1 MQKTNYINRDNIK
14 SKSNLKKSNQK
25 IKSKEL
31 KVLCKQMSI
40 LLKSGCEITRILNI
54 LYEQSNKKLKRAI
67 EEVSINI
74 QNGNNITESFE
85 KTNLFSSFFINML
98 RAGELSGN
106 LDKIMNDLAKYY
118 DSEERLKSKIISISI
133 YPIILI
139 IMSMISG
146 FFILVFIIPNFEMIF
161 EANGINPPLLTK
173 ILIGTSVFVREKYLY
188 IFFISLISILLAYHL
203 IKYNPKVKYIK
214 DKLKLK
220 IPFIN
225 QMMILVITTRF
236 CRTLN
241 ILVESGVQIVDAI
254 DISSRA
260 LDNIIVYEKL
270 SISREHI
277 RRGNEISYSI
287 SKSEVFSNSFISMLR
302 IGEESGSLDE
312 TLSVTNDFYSEELNI
327 KIEKAMKSVEPIVT
341 LVIGL
346 IIGLFIIAMVIPMF
360 DAINSIQ

>member
-1 MQKTNYINRDNIK
+1 
-14 SKSNLKKSNQK
+14 
-25 IKSKEL
+25 
-31 KVLCKQMSI
+31 
-40 LLKSGCEITRILNI
+40 
-54 LYEQSNKKLKRAI
+54 
-67 EEVSINI
+67 
-74 QNGNNITESFE
+74 
-85 KTNLFSSFFINML
+85 
-98 RAGELSGN
+98 
-106 LDKIMNDLAKYY
+106 
-118 DSEERLKSKIISISI
+118 
-133 YPIILI
+133 
-139 IMSMISG
+139 
-146 FFILVFIIPNFEMIF
+146 
-161 EANGINPPLLTK
+161 
-173 ILIGTSVFVREKYLY
+173 
-188 IFFISLISILLAYHL
+188 
-203 IKYNPKVKYIK
+203 
-214 DKLKLK
+214 
-220 IPFIN
+220 
-225 QMMILVITTRF
+225 MMILVITTRF

-241 ILVESGVQIVDAI
+241 ILVQIVDAI

-327 KIEKAMKSVEPIVT
+327 KIEKAMKSVEPIIT